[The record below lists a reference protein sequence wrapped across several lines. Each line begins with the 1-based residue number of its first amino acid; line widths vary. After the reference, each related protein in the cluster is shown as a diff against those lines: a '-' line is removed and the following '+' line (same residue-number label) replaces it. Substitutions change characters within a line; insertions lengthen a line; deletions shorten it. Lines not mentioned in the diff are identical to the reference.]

1 MANYPSFELVG
12 NEKNYLDTVFSTT
25 LWNVLWN
32 VSQMPE
38 KLYLHTGN
46 GRLVAIKPKFFVH
59 VKANTEH
66 VDGTHC
72 IFGFEMAGEGLT
84 VLRVNTYNGPSIL
97 FESPADFENY
107 QTTGRGAYDVPKCL
121 TSDVLRVNGYSW
133 NRFGLI
139 LWYND
144 NGVPSCN
151 TYCHRFRVWIDR
163 DGAHAEHLLES
174 KPVFKN
180 REECA
185 AALPKAQVV
194 DFDEPTP
201 APSGI
206 MDTTN
211 GHEPELV
218 RRINDAWDK
227 YREEF
232 RPILIALY
240 DRDIEEIFNSDAFL
254 CGWNDT
260 DEAFADLQSNWDM
273 HAWNYLQ
280 HIADNNDLSTILH
293 FLNYANR

>member
-12 NEKNYLDTVFSTT
+12 NEKNYLD
-25 LWNVLWN
+25 NVWDTKMWD
-32 VSQMPE
+32 VSQMPG

-46 GRLVAIKPKFFVH
+46 GRLVAIKPKFFVE
-59 VKANTEH
+59 VQANTEH
-66 VDGTHC
+66 VYGTRC

-84 VLRVNTYNGPSIL
+84 VIRVNTYNGPSIL
-97 FESPADFENY
+97 FASPEDFENY
-107 QTTGRGAYDVPKCL
+107 QTTGRGAYQIPLSSPSEILRSAGYDWDRGCL
-121 TSDVLRVNGYSW
+121 KLWFADK
-133 NRFGLI
+133 GLPSYRY
-139 LWYND
+139 WYFK
-144 NGVPSCN
+144 
-151 TYCHRFRVWIDR
+151 YRVWIDR
-163 DGAHAEHLLES
+163 DGAHAEHLQDQSYGTLY
-174 KPVFKN
+174 KN

-194 DFDEPTP
+194 DFDEPAP
-201 APSGI
+201 ASGGI

-240 DRDIEEIFNSDAFL
+240 DRDIEEIFNSDAFR

-280 HIADNNDLSTILH
+280 HIADNQDLSAVLH
-293 FLNYANR
+293 FLNYGNRK